1 MRRHQRVDIKP
12 NKLTK
17 ILKFGSNI
25 GKKIAKSPKLSLMVD
40 TLLLEKRSCREIS
53 KILEVQYKIK
63 ISDQTVRAYLNKT
76 FKALSVSDEKKLKQ
90 FLMELISTKSESRV
104 IYIKETATV
113 IGFLSAA
120 LDRVNQECKALSD
133 IQDIG
138 KSSAHIATAI
148 GNLVKLMIEIRLAIE
163 KRLSEL
169 KNERESIIEHIF
181 NNIVDFFM
189 SDIIKY
195 TPEQYRNELKAKF
208 RIRLK
213 KLENEL
219 NLKDNHEIE

>member
-1 MRRHQRVDIKP
+1 MRRCPRVDIESK
-12 NKLTK
+12 KLTK

-40 TLLLEKRSCREIS
+40 TLLLEKKSCREIS
-53 KILEVQYKIK
+53 KILEEQYKVK
-63 ISDQTVRAYLNKT
+63 VSDQTVRAYLNKT
-76 FKALSVSDEKKLKQ
+76 FKALSSSDERKLKQ
-90 FLMELISTKSESRV
+90 VLMELISTKSESKVR
-104 IYIKETATV
+104 YIKETATV

-120 LDRVNQECKALSD
+120 LNRVNQECKALSD

-169 KNERESIIEHIF
+169 KNEREIIIESIF

-189 SDIIKY
+189 TEVIKY
-195 TPEQYRNELKAKF
+195 TPEQYRNELKVKF

-213 KLENEL
+213 KLENNI
-219 NLKDNHEIE
+219 NLKDNFEIE